1 MSELQRDVA
10 RVLRALGVPH
20 QLEALTPD
28 GLFSVDIALPGA
40 ARGSR
45 GHSALVLVAISGKL
59 DSMKNYHHMYDHFT

>member
-28 GLFSVDIALPGA
+28 GRFSVDIALPGA
-40 ARGSR
+40 ARCPH
-45 GHSALVLVAISGKL
+45 GHSALVLVAVSG
-59 DSMKNYHHMYDHFT
+59 

>member
-40 ARGSR
+40 ARGPR
-45 GHSALVLVAISGKL
+45 GHLRPSTRGHKWVARIHEEISP
-59 DSMKNYHHMYDHFT
+59 HV